1 MIKHP
6 LPDRTDVCIA
16 SEASLDLDA
25 ARSLLGVLA
34 RGDRYAVT
42 ASVEVVVSSYF
53 NQAPPPAPYDVRQ
66 SVRRLGALPS
76 AVNGSSNDL
85 WGVWTPPPQQVAP
98 ALGGSGPPPSRW
110 RQLLGGLEPPPQQ
123 VASALGGLSHIVL
136 ERARSDRYTVTASDG
151 PAIRRPRD
159 PLGAIS

>member
-53 NQAPPPAPYDVRQ
+53 
-66 SVRRLGALPS
+66 
-76 AVNGSSNDL
+76 
-85 WGVWTPPPQQVAP
+85 TPPP
-98 ALGGSGPPPSRW
+98 
-110 RQLLGGLEPPPQQ
+110 PPPQH
-123 VASALGGLSHIVL
+123 LKM
-136 ERARSDRYTVTASDG
+136 
-151 PAIRRPRD
+151 
-159 PLGAIS
+159 